1 MNRATE
7 LRILK
12 LETAVPALPSDF
24 SDLTSDELMVQLLEG
39 YSEILERANLP
50 AAELQEVRN
59 WRQAIIDDITLTA
72 NLRSGRRPY
81 QVPLCSYTA
90 SVAQAAERWAAAGG
104 KSAYVP
110 ALNHGE
116 TGAGEYDGFELD
128 RPFPDLME
136 RRAALWAHPVA
147 RKIVGEAPKAVAPKN
162 SLVRSLTH

>member
-12 LETAVPALPSDF
+12 LETAVPALPSEF

-59 WRQAIIDDITLTA
+59 WRQAIVEDITLTA
-72 NLRSGRRPY
+72 NLRSGLCPY
-81 QVPLCSYTA
+81 PVPLGSYAA

-110 ALNHGE
+110 ALNHGDI
-116 TGAGEYDGFELD
+116 GAGEYDGFDLGCF
-128 RPFPDLME
+128 FPDLME
-136 RRAALWAHPVA
+136 RRAALWGHPMV
-147 RKIVGEAPKAVAPKN
+147 RKIV
-162 SLVRSLTH
+162 